1 MLPPVLC
8 ELLLLTGVLA
18 DYLVA
23 PRVVNSVNYDDFSLL
38 CADGIPLLM
47 EDHRPRPCHPRPW
60 LREQKCPTAFW
71 CHEGDDESS
80 YYCCPRNRKY
90 FIVVSNQCHLPPVVG
105 HGKKAMRR
113 FYYDWSSDGCHELT
127 YTGLGGNEN
136 SFLSYEEC
144 EKTCRGAGEPTVA
157 VPEDA
162 MISKNKKVTKT
173 SSSTSSTTTGSSN
186 SSSSSDTVTSSTL
199 KEAVATTKAMAES
212 TTIHLSTTPGTTTT
226 DLRERTTKVAVTT
239 TSAVEELVVTTPQV
253 TTSEH
258 GKELPTTRWMGTNPC
273 EKTPDKGTPGGV
285 AQKMWY
291 FDQSALSC
299 QPFTYL
305 GSGGNANRFVDRE
318 TCMRVCGSGANFLF
332 HRVFPSIKLQR
343 QHFNGRLF

>member
-1 MLPPVLC
+1 LK
-8 ELLLLTGVLA
+8 
-18 DYLVA
+18 
-23 PRVVNSVNYDDFSLL
+23 RFFSL
-38 CADGIPLLM
+38 AYV
-47 EDHRPRPCHPRPW
+47 HR
-60 LREQKCPTAFW
+60 CPTAFW

-173 SSSTSSTTTGSSN
+173 SSSTFPTITESTS
-186 SSSSSDTVTSSTL
+186 SSSSSDTVTSSTP
-199 KEAVATTKAMAES
+199 KEAAAATKAELES
-212 TTIHLSTTPGTTTT
+212 TTVYPSTTPGTTTT
-226 DLRERTTKVAVTT
+226 ALRERTTKAAATT

-258 GKELPTTRWMGTNPC
+258 GEELPTTRWMGTNPC
-273 EKTPDKGTPGGV
+273 EKTPDKGSPGGV

-332 HRVFPSIKLQR
+332 HRVFRSLKLQK
-343 QHFNGRLF
+343 QHFNERLF